1 MRITIDD
8 SMKVLQEVPKV
19 MPITKE
25 SINVALDIMRKYQ
38 QLQADYESRLKADLK
53 AILVDLQL
61 DVEEQKFDTHIDK
74 DVWNDAVRVCSDII
88 QQKINKLKSESEE

>member
-1 MRITIDD
+1 MGKTIDE

-38 QLQADYESRLKADLK
+38 KIEQIINFRYTKSVSET
-53 AILVDLQL
+53 L
-61 DVEEQKFDTHIDK
+61 DEIVKVVEDG
-74 DVWNDAVRVCSDII
+74 N
-88 QQKINKLKSESEE
+88 NN